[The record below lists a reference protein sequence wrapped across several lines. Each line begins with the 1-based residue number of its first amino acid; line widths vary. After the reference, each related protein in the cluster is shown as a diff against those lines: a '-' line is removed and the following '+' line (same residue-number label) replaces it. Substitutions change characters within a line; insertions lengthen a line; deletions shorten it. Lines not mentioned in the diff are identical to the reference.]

1 MGLYCG
7 IDLHA
12 KSSYLA
18 IIDEQ
23 RKRVFNRNVTN
34 NRETILS
41 LLAPYRTELVGIVVE
56 STFNWYWLVDTLME
70 EGHMVHLAN
79 PCAIKQYK
87 GLKYIDDKHD
97 AFWLAE
103 LLSLGILK
111 EGYIYPRQERPVR
124 DLLRKRTHLI
134 KLRTSLLVSLHN
146 TMANVCGMKIPSHHV
161 KGRQDRVSGHFSG
174 NESLALGAQVS
185 KTSIDMLTD
194 QIKTIESHV
203 EKHCRIEPSYAGLI
217 TLPGI
222 GKILGLTIMLETGP
236 ISRFPEVGN
245 YVSYCR
251 KAESIWTSSERV
263 KGKGN
268 TKNGNRYLAWAY
280 SEAAEHARRF
290 DTASRNFYNRK
301 LKERN
306 SPVAHNALANKLARA
321 AYYIM
326 RDHVPYEEEKLFG

>member
-34 NRETILS
+34 DRETILS
-41 LLAPYRTELVGIVVE
+41 FLAPYRTELVGIVVE

-70 EGHMVHLAN
+70 NDYTVHLAN

-124 DLLRKRTHLI
+124 DLLRKRCHLM

-203 EKHCRIEPSYAGLI
+203 EKHCRMEPSYAELI

-245 YVSYCR
+245 YVSVLPESGEHLDEQREGER
-251 KAESIWTSSERV
+251 KGQRTGTGTLHGRIR
-263 KGKGN
+263 K
-268 TKNGNRYLAWAY
+268 L
-280 SEAAEHARRF
+280 AEHARRF
-290 DTASRNFYNRK
+290 DTTSRNFYNRK

-306 SPVAHNALANKLARA
+306 SPVAHNVLANKLARA

>member
-1 MGLYCG
+1 MKLYCG

-23 RKRVFNRNVTN
+23 RKRVFKRNVTN
-34 NRETILS
+34 DRQTILS
-41 LLAPYRTELVGIVVE
+41 FLAPYRTELSGIVVE
-56 STFNWYWLVDTLME
+56 STFNWYWLVDALME
-70 EGHMVHLAN
+70 DGYTVHLAN
-79 PCAIKQYK
+79 PCAIKQYT
-87 GLKYIDDKHD
+87 GLKHIDDKHD

-111 EGYIYPRQERPVR
+111 EGYIYPKEERPVR
-124 DLLRKRTHLI
+124 DLLRKRGHLI

-161 KGRQDRVSGHFSG
+161 KGRQDRVSGHLCG
-174 NESLALGAQVS
+174 HESLALTGQVS
-185 KTSIDMLTD
+185 KASIDMLTR
-194 QIKTIESHV
+194 QIETIESHV
-203 EKHCRIEPSYAGLI
+203 EKRCKMEPSYTGLLS
-217 TLPGI
+217 LPGV

-236 ISRFPEVGN
+236 ITRFPEVGN
-245 YVSYCR
+245 YISYCR
-251 KAESIWTSSERV
+251 KAESIWKSSEKI
-263 KGKGN
+263 KGRGN
-268 TKNGNRYLAWAY
+268 TKNGNRYLAWAF

-290 DTASRNFYNRK
+290 DAASRNFYNRK

-326 RDHVPYEEEKLFG
+326 RDQVPYEEAKLFG